1 MLHQPRLQQILVQF
15 FNSEIGFLNK
25 SKNELD
31 ILILILE
38 NTFRKPNR
46 KDIIN
51 NLQIVKQNLGYITE
65 VQMKDNLSES
75 IDLICKRRNLKEI
88 KDGIIVIKSYLQKKI
103 NESTMPFLE
112 RNLSLF
118 KYIK

>member
-1 MLHQPRLQQILVQF
+1 MQPKLQQLLVQF

-25 SKNELD
+25 SKNELE
-31 ILILILE
+31 ILILVLE

-51 NLQIVKQNLGYITE
+51 NLQVVKQNLNYITE
-65 VQMKDNLSES
+65 VQMRGNLSES
-75 IDLICKRRNLKEI
+75 IDLISKRRNLKEI
-88 KDGIIVIKSYLQKKI
+88 KDGIEVVKSYLQKKI

-112 RNLSLF
+112 RHISLF
-118 KYIK
+118 KYIR